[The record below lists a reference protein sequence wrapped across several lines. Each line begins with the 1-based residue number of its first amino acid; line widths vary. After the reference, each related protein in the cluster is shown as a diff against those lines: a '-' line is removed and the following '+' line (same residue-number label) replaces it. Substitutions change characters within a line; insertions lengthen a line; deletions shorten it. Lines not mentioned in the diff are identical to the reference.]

1 MMTGGLGLVKG
12 SRTIR
17 SITRNQVR
25 DDSYNMHVI
34 WRLGLS
40 VLDIKQ
46 DGDKLLDS
54 ITNMLQHA
62 SDRG

>member
-1 MMTGGLGLVKG
+1 M
-12 SRTIR
+12 
-17 SITRNQVR
+17 
-25 DDSYNMHVI
+25 SYNMHVI

-40 VLDIKQ
+40 ILDIKQ